1 LNPITVFGWK
11 YEDIMTVYAV
21 GLLVSILIYMV
32 VGNYAGRKVKHLDD
46 YFVAGRNAP
55 TLLIVGTLVAS
66 FISTNAFM
74 GETGQAYSGYGGV
87 VLMITIVNVVGYV
100 VGGLYFGR
108 FLRRSRSLTVAEYFG
123 HRFGSR
129 RVQVVAGATIIFG
142 CTAYLMTV
150 SQGAATIINEV
161 TGLPF
166 GATLFIAWLSYTL
179 FTLYSGSRG
188 VILTDTIMFL
198 LFVSVAFVGVAFIV
212 EDAGGWWYTIQ
223 ELATFESKPGVI
235 SWHGMNTVDATWTT
249 PAEAMTYAIILGLG
263 WSMVVAVSP
272 WQASRYLMARDEHT
286 VIRSATIAAAAIMF
300 FYLALMLAAAAMN
313 LIKPDINPA
322 QEVMIWAAINVMP
335 TAVGVAVMAGIMA
348 AALSSASTFLSLI
361 GFSVSNDIF
370 PKSLEDDKRQL
381 RLSRLAM
388 FICSLAALA
397 LAWLVP
403 QGYIFWLTYF
413 AGTLFASAWG
423 PMAFMS
429 VWSRRI
435 TEAGAFWGII
445 AGLAGNIGTNLVKVL
460 SDIDL
465 PEILNPILVGAV
477 LSYLAIEIV
486 SRSGTVSEAEHEKRL
501 ALHSIPAGEQ
511 DQKKIRMTL
520 LWAGVVIGA
529 GFLISIGMAVF
540 YAIPYDLALSGRPA
554 VFSAASI
561 FSLMLGLSVV
571 ACGVWA
577 WQGTRNSYD
586 TAQADS
592 PPVASNSH

>member
-1 LNPITVFGWK
+1 MSI
-11 YEDIMTVYAV
+11 YAV
-21 GLLVSILIYMV
+21 GLLVSILIYMA

-74 GETGQAYSGYGGV
+74 GETGQAYSGYAGV
-87 VLMITIVNVVGYV
+87 VLMITAVNVVGYIA
-100 VGGLYFGR
+100 GGLYFGR

-123 HRFGSR
+123 HRFNSR
-129 RVQVVAGATIIFG
+129 RVQRIAGVTIIFG

-150 SQGAATIINEV
+150 SQGASTIINEV

-166 GATLFIAWLSYTL
+166 GATLLIAWLSYTL

-188 VILTDTIMFL
+188 VIITDTIMFL

-212 EDAGGWWYTIQ
+212 DGAGGWAHTIR
-223 ELATFESKPGVI
+223 ELATFEGKPGI
-235 SWHGMNTVDATWTT
+235 IDWHGMNTPDADWTT
-249 PAEAMTYAIILGLG
+249 PGEALTYAIILGLG
-263 WSMVVAVSP
+263 WSMVVAISP

-286 VIRSATIAAAAIMF
+286 VIRSATITAAAVML
-300 FYLALMLAAAAMN
+300 FYLALLLSAAAMN
-313 LIKPDINPA
+313 LINPDIDPA
-322 QEVMIWAAINVMP
+322 QEVMIWAALNVMP
-335 TAVGVAVMAGIMA
+335 TAVGVALMSGIMA

-370 PKSLEDDKRQL
+370 PARHNDDKKQL
-381 RLSRLAM
+381 SLSRQAM
-388 FICSLAALA
+388 FVCSLIALA

-423 PMAFMS
+423 PMGFMS
-429 VWSRRI
+429 VWSKRI

-445 AGLAGNIGTNLVKVL
+445 AGLAGNIGTNLVIVL

-477 LSYLAIEIV
+477 LSYLTIEVV
-486 SRSGTVSEAEHEKRL
+486 SWSGNVTQEENSRRL
-501 ALHSIPAGEQ
+501 ALHITPESEFDG
-511 DQKKIRMTL
+511 KKLSATL
-520 LWAGVVIGA
+520 IWTYVVIAVGLIVGA
-529 GFLISIGMAVF
+529 LLVVF
-540 YAIPYDLALSGRPA
+540 YAGPHDQAIIESSGASDAPI
-554 VFSAASI
+554 SAAVI
-561 FSLMLGLSVV
+561 FSIILGLSVV
-571 ACGVWA
+571 ACGAWA
-577 WQGTRNSYD
+577 WRGTRQSY
-586 TAQADS
+586 S
-592 PPVASNSH
+592 PEGSG